1 MATINTFKEIRS
13 WQGAME
19 LSVECYKL
27 TQEEQFR
34 FEFAMVNQI
43 RKSAISVPSNI
54 AEGFE
59 RKGNKEF
66 IQFLF
71 ISAGS
76 LGELQTQLILCNK
89 IGLLNEERL
98 QKLEDKSETIKKM
111 VYGMITYLKSSE
123 HKGYKFSEPSAPYG
137 RSSQLNEVSVDAL
150 DETLQ
155 INGAQIWQEYK
166 RTRGDVYGL
175 EEIEL
180 NETLIQRDSQTVNK

>member
-1 MATINTFKEIRS
+1 MTTINTFKEIRS
-13 WQGAME
+13 WQHAME

-27 TQEEQFR
+27 SQEEQFR
-34 FEFAMVNQI
+34 FEFAMVNQM

-59 RKGNKEF
+59 RKGNREF

-76 LGELQTQLILCNK
+76 LGELQTQLILCNR
-89 IGLLNEERL
+89 IGLLNQERL
-98 QKLEDKSETIKKM
+98 QKLEDKSEIIKKM
-111 VYGMITYLKSSE
+111 IYGMITYLKSSE
-123 HKGYKFSEPSAPYG
+123 QKGYKFSEPATSYG
-137 RSSQLNEVSVDAL
+137 RSYRLNDVSVDEL
-150 DETLQ
+150 EETLQ
-155 INGAQIWQEYK
+155 LDGVQIWEEYK

-180 NETLIQRDSQTVNK
+180 NEMMIQRPFKTVNK